1 MTWFELK
8 QFINNMNGEIL
19 NSDVKLY
26 DFATGDEHEAGI
38 TELLIAESNDD
49 EECEGWVPY
58 ISINEEE
65 KNHGKTKKASV
76 S

>member
-8 QFINNMNGEIL
+8 QFINKMNSEIL
-19 NSDVKLY
+19 SSEVKLY
-26 DFATGDEHEAGI
+26 DFATGDEYNAGF
-38 TELLIAESNDD
+38 TELLIAECKD
-49 EECEGWVPY
+49 EDECDGWVPY

-65 KNHGKTKKASV
+65 TEDGKVKETSI